1 MKVVWCPEASQD
13 IDSLFHSLSR
23 RNDWAGSR
31 LLRVIQM
38 TIASLM
44 SKPATGRPM
53 DDESGRREIFLRF
66 GAGAYVIRYKIVDPT
81 SLAIIRVSHVEEVS
95 D

>member
-13 IDSLFHSLSR
+13 IDSLFQALSR

-38 TIASLM
+38 TIANLM
-44 SKPATGRPM
+44 SKPSIGRPM
-53 DDESGRREIFLRF
+53 DDESGRREIYLRF

-81 SLAIIRVSHVEEVS
+81 SLAIIRVSHVAEVP

>member
-13 IDSLFHSLSR
+13 IETLFRALNT
-23 RNDWAGSR
+23 RNDWAASR

-38 TIASLM
+38 TTANLM
-44 SKPATGRPM
+44 SKPAIGRPM
-53 DDESGRREIFLRF
+53 DDGSGRREIVLRF
-66 GAGAYVIRYKIVDPT
+66 GAGAYVIRYRLVDPT
-81 SLAIIRVSHVEEVS
+81 SLAIIRVSHVSEVP